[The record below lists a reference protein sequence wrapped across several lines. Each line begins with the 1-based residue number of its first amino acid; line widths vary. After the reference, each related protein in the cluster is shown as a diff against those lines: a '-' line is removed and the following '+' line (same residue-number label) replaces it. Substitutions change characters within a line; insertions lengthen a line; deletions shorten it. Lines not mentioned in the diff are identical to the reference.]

1 MINQAKRLT
10 IPHIIQEKTMKKR
23 TLAIILLLT
32 IIAPFVLFA
41 NLERIKDYIPPT
53 EPYKKTPYQ
62 FEKAFNEQ
70 MAQYGMSIDIDSV
83 NYTYKNDGD
92 TYKTVPIQCD
102 DGSVISCVFD
112 TTSDKRKSLIWR
124 LAFEQQTMGAKDETV
139 YITPLLEF
147 ILQEFETPMANDKD
161 AAFGLRG
168 LSYNQAIQTCEQFL
182 ANDDDKCEFH
192 ILAGS
197 NFSGAYVLLSRFKD
211 SQQSMSILIKL
222 W

>member
-1 MINQAKRLT
+1 
-10 IPHIIQEKTMKKR
+10 MKKK

-62 FEKAFNEQ
+62 FEEAFNEQ

-83 NYTYKNDGD
+83 NYTYESDGD

-124 LAFEQQTMGAKDETV
+124 LAFEQQTTGTKGETI
-139 YITPLLEF
+139 YLIPLLEF
-147 ILQEFETPMANDKD
+147 ILQEFEAPMLEDKD
-161 AAFGLRG
+161 KG
-168 LSYNQAIQTCEQFL
+168 
-182 ANDDDKCEFH
+182 
-192 ILAGS
+192 LAGS
-197 NFSGAYVLLSRFKD
+197 RAVSYNEAIRYCQTFVAGAQQGFEFYVASDESKASPVKLQRKNGEEKSIQIRIILFS
-211 SQQSMSILIKL
+211 
-222 W
+222 

>member
-1 MINQAKRLT
+1 
-10 IPHIIQEKTMKKR
+10 MKKR

-83 NYTYKNDGD
+83 NYTYKSDGD

-124 LAFEQQTMGAKDETV
+124 LAFEQQTTGAKGETV
-139 YITPLLEF
+139 YLIPLLEF
-147 ILQEFETPMANDKD
+147 ILQEFEAPMLEDKD
-161 AAFGLRG
+161 KG
-168 LSYNQAIQTCEQFL
+168 
-182 ANDDDKCEFH
+182 
-192 ILAGS
+192 LAGS
-197 NFSGAYVLLSRFKD
+197 RAVSYNEAIRYGQTFVAGAQKELEFYVASDESKASPVRLQRKNGEEKSIQIRIILFS
-211 SQQSMSILIKL
+211 
-222 W
+222 